1 MGANFSPEFLNYN
14 NKGSFVFWAQK
25 VIPLVYDNSLSYYE
39 TLCKVVSYLNNVIE
53 NVETTEENLNS
64 LKEAY
69 DLLQGYVNDYFE
81 NLDVQ
86 EEINNKLDELVAQGY
101 FANFFTNFVTP
112 EQYGAVGDG
121 VTDDTLA
128 ISAAINTHKPVV
140 FGNDKTYIVTELPAY
155 WGMKLYGNGCTL
167 KRPNL
172 TASPYNWSDEDIKW
186 NRFFDMR
193 TIKIGNVVDEVTIFD
208 GITFDGNAFSMWSES
223 DGYKYEQASFVAFA
237 AARGGARAQTIF
249 TNCKFIDNFA
259 SGVSVA
265 ENIDIQMSDCYA
277 RNCFKGIIT
286 VVGQN
291 CIVNMNN
298 IVDKNDYDSFATI
311 NVEINHPSDT
321 STELPTF
328 INVTNAYLEKNFK
341 TGNSYG
347 TSVMNYTNVEM
358 RDMKSIIFLTAGT
371 TNFSNCQF
379 ELTYNGTSSD
389 FRYPIYGAGYFR
401 FDKCDFRGVGATQTI
416 GFTTNATAISAR
428 FVDCMMRNL
437 PQGFYANSIYTAN
450 SLHFIRVTFSAI
462 NGDLIAGWGREGFNF
477 REIIFDSC
485 YLDCTGYIYKM
496 IASSSSI
503 SGTPVYFRGQNIIGN
518 ANCLGLYVY
527 GRDSN
532 TWNVSDMFVFDNQEF
547 VTNTNGMSIR
557 VDRSGNHPPILRGRR
572 ERIVTQDPNNIENGA
587 PAYYP
592 IDYAVLKYSPHTVWR
607 YNGTEWVTVTE

>member
-1 MGANFSPEFLNYN
+1 MSADFSPIFTPYN
-14 NKGSFVFWAQK
+14 NKGMFKFWVQK
-25 VIPLVYDNSLSYYE
+25 VLPLVYDDSLSYYE
-39 TLCKVVSYLNNVIE
+39 TLCKVTEYLNNVIE
-53 NVETTEENLNS
+53 NVDTTEVNIER

-69 DLLQGYVNDYFE
+69 EELQGYVNTYFD

-86 EEINNKLDELVAQGY
+86 EEINNKLDDLVSEGY

-121 VTDDTLA
+121 ITDDTVA
-128 ISAAINTHKPVV
+128 ITAAINTHKTVV
-140 FGNDKTYIVTELPAY
+140 FGNDKTYIVSELPAY

-172 TASPYNWSDEDIKW
+172 KDSPYNWADDNIKW

-193 TIKIGNVVDEVTIFD
+193 TSKIGDVVDEVTIFD
-208 GITFDGNAFSMWSES
+208 GITFDGNAFSMWSEP

-237 AARGGARAQTIF
+237 ATRSGVRGQAIF

-259 SGVSVA
+259 SGVSVSS
-265 ENIDIQMSDCYA
+265 NIDIQMSDCYA

-298 IVDKNDYDSFATI
+298 IVDKNDYDTFATI

-341 TGNSYG
+341 TGSSYG
-347 TSVMNYTNVEM
+347 GSVMNYTNIEM
-358 RDMKSIIFLTAGT
+358 RDMKSAIFLTAGT
-371 TNFSNCQF
+371 TNFNNCQF
-379 ELTYNGTSSD
+379 ELTFDGTDSD
-389 FRYPIYGAGYFR
+389 FRYPIYGRGTLM
-401 FDKCDFRGVGATQTI
+401 FDKCEFKGTGATQSI
-416 GFTTNATAISAR
+416 GITTNAKAINGK
-428 FVDCMMRNL
+428 FIDCKFSNF
-437 PQGFYANSIYTAN
+437 PQGFYANSLYSAN
-450 SLHFIRVTFSAI
+450 SLHFIRTTFAEI
-462 NGDLIAGWGREGFNF
+462 NGNLIAGWGREGFVF
-477 REIIFDSC
+477 GEIVFDSC

-496 IASSSSI
+496 TASSSSI
-503 SGTPVYFRGQNIIGN
+503 NGTPVYFKGQNII
-518 ANCLGLYVY
+518 ANTECLGLYVY
-527 GRDSN
+527 GRDSSSW
-532 TWNVSDMFVFDNQEF
+532 TISDVFVFENQEF
-547 VTNTNGMSIR
+547 IRNTNGMNISTY
-557 VDRSGNHPPILRGRR
+557 RSGNHPPILRGRR
-572 ERIVTQDPNNIENGA
+572 ERFVTEDPNTIENPA

-592 IDYAVLKYSPHTVWR
+592 IDYAVSKGQPHTVWR